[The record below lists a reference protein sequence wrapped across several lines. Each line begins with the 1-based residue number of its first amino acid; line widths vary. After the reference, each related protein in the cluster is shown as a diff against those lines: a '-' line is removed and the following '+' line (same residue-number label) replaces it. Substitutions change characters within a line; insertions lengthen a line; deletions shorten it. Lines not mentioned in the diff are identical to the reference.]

1 VIEDAASPATR
12 MATLVARTEGLQP
25 WRRIFHA
32 LCGLIVVALLVGLE
46 PEWIVATGV
55 LGVLTLVVLA
65 ADLLRLV
72 RPELNRL
79 FFRLFPA
86 LASPREERRLASSTW
101 FLLGVFFAVVVF
113 PREVTIPA
121 ILVLALADPAA
132 SWMGR
137 RWGRRRFGAGTVVGS
152 TVFFLVAALVLAPF
166 VGPGVALAAAAVIAL
181 LEAAPWPVDDN
192 LVIPLAAGVVLW
204 SLLPFW
210 G

>member
-166 VGPGVALAAAAVIAL
+166 VGPGVALAAAAVIGL

-192 LVIPLAAGVVLW
+192 LIIPLAAGVVLW